1 MNNSIS
7 FNFWLSQVTTVS
19 CFLVNRHLRKAVESI
34 IVDLQDQLSRSD
46 HDLKFASLHK
56 VPCNAVIISCL
67 FPVLHQNF

>member
-46 HDLKFASLHK
+46 HDLKFASLH
-56 VPCNAVIISCL
+56 NAVIISCL